1 MPIQHSFPDDPTDVD
16 GAATPAGA
24 QDGVATAV
32 QARPADTASTPPRR
46 PRTPSTGKKLTF
58 ERWARL
64 LWAPVILVL
73 AGFGMSFVVTANH
86 SHALSPI
93 DEWVYVDY
101 LYKLP
106 HQGILQQGEII
117 GHEALDAMA
126 CDGVKPYGP
135 MGPAC
140 RGDYSD
146 LSKFPFAARTS
157 ADPYTPVY
165 FAITRVVGDTIH
177 AVTGAHE
184 LTSWR
189 ATGSLWLALTLVL
202 MYWLMRIW
210 RVPKTVAVVLG
221 LAFIGSPYA
230 WWTFTYVST
239 DAPTMALGTALL
251 VAATYYVRGRGS
263 GWWVVG
269 LSAFALSI
277 KVTNILAVC
286 LIALYLGIVWL
297 DEFIAKRRRGIEPP
311 ARRGWFNPLTLA
323 LTSIVAAGVVEVAW
337 LVFRHLV
344 SVGDSANQAISVP
357 LTGQELLLQTTTF
370 LSGTITS
377 NVNISG
383 STNFAYAIPTF
394 AVLPLSWL
402 CIAGVIGAFWAL
414 RKTNPARHMI
424 IAVTISAVLFA
435 PMLAIVIT
443 LATGAYFPLP
453 PRYGSPMLAAFLML
467 AGMQIRNRWATILI
481 GTYAVVLYVVVLAA
495 APVLAR

>member
-1 MPIQHSFPDDPTDVD
+1 MPTEQTPTDDAHNPEASAPPTRVL
-16 GAATPAGA
+16 T
-24 QDGVATAV
+24 
-32 QARPADTASTPPRR
+32 ADTAPRASTSAVPPRR
-46 PRTPSTGKKLTF
+46 PQTPSSGRRLTT

-64 LWAPVILVL
+64 LWAPVLLVL
-73 AGFGMSFVVTANH
+73 AGLGMSFVVTANH

-135 MGPAC
+135 MGPSC

-165 FAITRVVGDTIH
+165 FAITRVIGDAIH
-177 AVTGAHE
+177 TVTGAHE

-189 ATGSLWLALTLVL
+189 LTGSIWLALTMIL
-202 MYWLMRIW
+202 MYWLMRLW
-210 RVPKTVAVVLG
+210 RVPKTVALVLG

-251 VAATYYVRGRGS
+251 IAATLYIRGRSS

-286 LIALYLGIVWL
+286 LVALYLGIVWL

-323 LTSIVAAGVVEVAW
+323 LTSIVAAGIVEVAW

-344 SVGDSANQAISVP
+344 SVGESANQAISVP
-357 LTGQELLLQTTTF
+357 LTAKELLLQTTTF
-370 LSGTITS
+370 LPGTITS

-383 STNFAYAIPTF
+383 STEFAYAIPTF
-394 AVLPLSWL
+394 AVIPLSWL
-402 CIAGVIGAFWAL
+402 CIAGVVGAFWAL
-414 RKTNPARHMI
+414 KKTNPARHMI
-424 IAVTISAVLFA
+424 IAVTISAVFFA

-467 AGMQIRNRWATILI
+467 AGMQIRNRWATAII
-481 GTYAVVLYVVVLAA
+481 GVYAVALYVVVLAA
-495 APVLAR
+495 APVLAP